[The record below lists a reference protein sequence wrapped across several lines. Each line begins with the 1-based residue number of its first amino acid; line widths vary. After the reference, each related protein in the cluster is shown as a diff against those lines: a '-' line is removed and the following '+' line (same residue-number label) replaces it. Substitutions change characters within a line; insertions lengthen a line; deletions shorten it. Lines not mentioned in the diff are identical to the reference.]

1 MGLFVAS
8 WTSAG
13 LMTLATKSKLPWLAV
28 RTPPANLRQA
38 AGEQWELAPCD
49 PLGPLNR
56 HLSDGGVAVLHV
68 SGPLADPVCLAAVLD
83 DLQRSSVV
91 AVILV
96 PPGSEAAAML
106 SGRKGHFLCLDDNAS
121 PAELRASISAAAS
134 LQPAIRQLR
143 AELQAAQPSTGK
155 TEALDQELRLASRL
169 QRDFLPRRL
178 PEVGPVRF
186 AVLYHPAEWVGG
198 DIYDVAR
205 LDETHVGFYIA
216 DAVGHGLPAALLT
229 MFIKK
234 AFQTKRIVGNTYQI
248 VPPESALGE
257 LNTDICDQELSGSP
271 FCTAVY
277 AVIDTASL
285 ILTFARAGHPEPVLI
300 RPDGTCQTLP
310 SRGTLLGVFPEET
323 FPSQRQQLNLGDRL
337 VLYSDG
343 VEPLLKCGDRHVRG
357 PADLF
362 ASWAGR
368 SREEILLGLNEQ
380 LDATPADPRQS
391 DDITVLIMD
400 VQR

>member
-1 MGLFVAS
+1 
-8 WTSAG
+8 
-13 LMTLATKSKLPWLAV
+13 MTLVTKSKLPWLAV

-49 PLGPLNR
+49 PLVPLKQ
-56 HLSDGGVAVLHV
+56 HFCDGGVAVLHA
-68 SGPLADPVCLAAVLD
+68 SGPLADPVCLAAVLE
-83 DLQRSSVV
+83 DLQRSSAV

-96 PPGSEAAAML
+96 TAGSEAAAEL
-106 SGRKGHFLCLDDNAS
+106 SGRNGQFLCLDDNAS
-121 PAELRASISAAAS
+121 PAELRATISAAAS

-143 AELQAAQPSTGK
+143 AELDSARQATQPSSEK
-155 TEALDQELRLASRL
+155 AEALDQELRLASRL

-178 PEVGPVRF
+178 PEVGAVRF
-186 AVLYHPAEWVGG
+186 AVLYRPAEWVGG

-205 LDETHVGFYIA
+205 LDETHVGFYVA

-234 AFQTKRIVGNTYQI
+234 AFQTKRIIGNTYQI
-248 VPPESALGE
+248 VTPESALGE
-257 LNTDICDQELSGSP
+257 LNTDIFDQQLSGSP

-310 SRGTLLGVFPEET
+310 SRGTLLGVFPDET
-323 FPSQRQQLNLGDRL
+323 FPPQQQQLNPGDRL

-343 VEPLLKCGDRHVRG
+343 VEPLLQCEDRHVRE

-368 SREEILLGLNEQ
+368 GREEILLGLNEQ
-380 LDATPADPRQS
+380 LDAAPAESRQA

-400 VQR
+400 IQR